1 MYKNNF
7 INEDENFFKKILQHM
22 PLPII
27 VIDLQKSEIAF
38 GNELFFK
45 LFAYTEQDFLCFNSM
60 QLFSNSKD
68 QEIIL
73 KQLLQKDKVHIPV
86 IWLKTANGQSFPA
99 EIFLQKTL
107 IKEKLFVIV
116 EIMDITK
123 RKLAE
128 EALEKYATKD
138 DMTDLFNRRIGLEF
152 LEKECNQAILAKQ
165 DLTICFIDID
175 GLKNVNDIYGHS
187 AGDYLIKT
195 VASLIKQFIGE
206 KDMACRLGGDEFLI
220 IFNNCNKQK
229 AQETCYRIK
238 YEANN
243 LNKMNLN
250 PYSISISH
258 GLAEFN
264 EIPEKSIDYFI
275 NTADKRMYDEKRKLK
290 EKRRYAV

>member
-7 INEDENFFKKILQHM
+7 INEDKKFSKKILEHI

-27 VIDLQKSEIAF
+27 VIDLQKFEIAF
-38 GNELFFK
+38 SNELFFK
-45 LFAYTEQDFLCFNSM
+45 LFGYTAQDSLCFNSM

-73 KQLLQKDKVHIPV
+73 KQLSQKDKVHIPV
-86 IWLKTANGQSFPA
+86 MWLKKANGQSFPC

-107 IKEKLFVIV
+107 IKERLFVV
-116 EIMDITK
+116 AEIIDITK

-138 DMTDLFNRRIGLEF
+138 HMTDLFNRRIGLEF
-152 LEKECNQAILAKQ
+152 LEKECKQAVLGKQ

-175 GLKNVNDIYGHS
+175 GLKNVNDTYGHN

-206 KDMACRLGGDEFLI
+206 KDIACRLGGDEFLI
-220 IFNNCNKQK
+220 IFKNCNKRK
-229 AQETCYRIK
+229 AQEICYRIK
-238 YEANN
+238 YETNK
-243 LNKMNLN
+243 LNKLNLK
-250 PYSISISH
+250 PYNISISH

-264 EIPEKSIDYFI
+264 EIPEKSVDDFI
-275 NTADKRMYDEKRKLK
+275 NTADKRMYDEKQKLK
-290 EKRRYAV
+290 EKRQYAV